1 MPEQT
6 NNNVSAPKT
15 GNVFKQL
22 HTSQEPQEVIE
33 VVNENSRQTSA
44 QYQVN
49 KMQEEIFR
57 MFEFLENKQ
66 YFLPDWR

>member
-1 MPEQT
+1 VQKT
-6 NNNVSAPKT
+6 SILPKT

-22 HTSQEPQEVIE
+22 HNNQEPQEITE
-33 VVNENSRQTSA
+33 DSSNRNNNQTSA
-44 QYQVN
+44 QYQIN

-57 MFEFLENKQ
+57 MFEFLENKS